1 MHPEL
6 DVPPCMQVI
15 KQDKKTWQQHPVTCK
30 HENVVRIGGEIGLLF
45 NWLGLEPTV
54 SSFSFGSKN
63 VKIRSGE
70 KVEKP
75 ET

>member
-1 MHPEL
+1 
-6 DVPPCMQVI
+6 
-15 KQDKKTWQQHPVTCK
+15 VTCK

-75 ET
+75 ETWKQQNLKAQTESNLLP

>member
-1 MHPEL
+1 
-6 DVPPCMQVI
+6 
-15 KQDKKTWQQHPVTCK
+15 VTCK